1 MSREFLEYSSALRRS
16 LEIIVDCFG
25 IFWAARPENDTKFK
39 IDPWLEEC
47 YKTRQDLVVDDLYY
61 NEMLTTTE
69 DKMTNEQLDL
79 RDVIKKKAEK
89 HSRYYRSLYTRG
101 NIAES
106 GAQMAPRTAPNRT
119 PLNLIQTTLQQAAQA
134 KELEHVN
141 AYNDKNRQRR
151 VGVYRINEDSEAVET
166 RFKSVKALR
175 EKYQKMIE
183 GTTEEVKEEKT
194 IVRKDTYLIP
204 PVSGYCSSSA
214 SAGSDDEK
222 DRSWYAAKKGH
233 LEVRR
238 SGSSDSAVGLTQ
250 SDEESSNA
258 NVEVADINSRWI
270 EAYEKNGP
278 TSYSPYSPRGS
289 IDHINVP
296 TKTLIEAQYFPL
308 PAANRKFSDCPSD
321 VVECGEKNDSRRQSC
336 FTDDGD
342 EQSRYRFWR
351 TPSVVVSD
359 YSDDVVG
366 LTLDDIEYFRNQRKE
381 NSSPDSSLHSSCSNL
396 NYCGSTI
403 SSLDSEYILR
413 KPFRKGSEC
422 SSCSTFSGDE
432 GDSDDRQQPQATIDK
447 KERKK
452 DRDCC
457 RRETIM
463 SNMRSDTPPPG
474 GTLHFHPKSPP
485 ERQKLLMESLLAV
498 KMEQMETNVKPFVR
512 TDSVDS
518 TGSMGSATSIASNV
532 CKCDDCLLGI
542 ADLYRENT
550 NGTPV
555 RKKKRFA
562 LLSPHQYTA

>member
-1 MSREFLEYSSALRRS
+1 MYVIHLHTNVCMCVCSV
-16 LEIIVDCFG
+16 IINRIVILIFSFG
-25 IFWAARPENDTKFK
+25 IFWAARPENNSTKFK
-39 IDPWLEEC
+39 IDPWLEDC
-47 YKTRQDLVVDDLYY
+47 YKTRQDLVVDDLYLF
-61 NEMLTTTE
+61 NEDVFKDSGMLT
-69 DKMTNEQLDL
+69 DKMTKKQLDL
-79 RDVIKKKAEK
+79 RDVIKTKAEK
-89 HSRYYRSLYTRG
+89 HSRYYRSLYTRI
-101 NIAES
+101 NSMET
-106 GAQMAPRTAPNRT
+106 GAQMAPRIANRT
-119 PLNLIQTTLQQAAQA
+119 PLNLIQTTLQQAQA
-134 KELEHVN
+134 KELEQVHM
-141 AYNDKNRQRR
+141 YHDKNRQRR
-151 VGVYRINEDSEAVET
+151 VGVYRINEDSASET

-175 EKYQKMIE
+175 DKYQKMIE
-183 GTTEEVKEEKT
+183 ETTVVDVKEEKA
-194 IVRKDTYLIP
+194 IVRKDRYLIP

-222 DRSWYAAKKGH
+222 DRSWHTTKKGH

-250 SDEESSNA
+250 SDEESSNV

-270 EAYEKNGP
+270 DVAEKIGSS

-296 TKTLIEAQYFPL
+296 TKTLIEAQYFSL
-308 PAANRKFSDCPSD
+308 PANRKFSDCPSD
-321 VVECGEKNDSRRQSC
+321 VECGEKNESRRQSC

-432 GDSDDRQQPQATIDK
+432 GDNDDRQPQTTIDK
-447 KERKK
+447 VRS
-452 DRDCC
+452 R
-457 RRETIM
+457 
-463 SNMRSDTPPPG
+463 SNYIIR
-474 GTLHFHPKSPP
+474 HP
-485 ERQKLLMESLLAV
+485 L
-498 KMEQMETNVKPFVR
+498 
-512 TDSVDS
+512 
-518 TGSMGSATSIASNV
+518 
-532 CKCDDCLLGI
+532 
-542 ADLYRENT
+542 
-550 NGTPV
+550 
-555 RKKKRFA
+555 
-562 LLSPHQYTA
+562 